1 MGRDTQTKIKIQDA
15 IMIGE
20 KDGIL
25 NSINQKI
32 HSKVLNQIKEHLLK
46 AQAEEAQNAT
56 KKSQRRK
63 NEWVS
68 FREKQICTK

>member
-46 AQAEEAQNAT
+46 AQAEEVQNMT

-63 NEWVS
+63 NE
-68 FREKQICTK
+68 

>member
-15 IMIGE
+15 IMIAE

-32 HSKVLNQIKEHLLK
+32 HSKVLNQLKEYLLE
-46 AQAEEAQNAT
+46 AQAEEVQ
-56 KKSQRRK
+56 KIPRKSQRKK
-63 NEWVS
+63 NE
-68 FREKQICTK
+68 